1 VKREVFEKINQLLGY
16 FPAVVILGARQA
28 GKTTLAK
35 ALRPEWRYL
44 DLDNPADLSQLMN
57 QDPVFYLNHYSQD
70 LIIDEAQSYPEIFN
84 ILRGVIDSNRTQKG
98 RFILTGSSSPE
109 LLKELSNSLA
119 GRVAIVNLET
129 CSAAELCNVPRP
141 TFYEGLISAS
151 LDSISALNMEF
162 LKDFLKKEK
171 KSGNLS
177 KENVY
182 ESWLK
187 GGYPEPVL
195 SKDSQFF
202 DFWMAEYQKT
212 YLFRD
217 VAKLFPRLNQQA
229 YQRFLSIL
237 ARLSGTILNK
247 SDLSRSIEVSL
258 PTITDYLQIAE
269 GTFLWRSIQSFD
281 RHPLRQVVKMPKGHF
296 RDSGLLNYLLHI
308 RSMDDL
314 LNHPQVGHLFESF
327 VIESMMKHLEASPL
341 TNLKTYYYR
350 TKHGA
355 EVDLI
360 LEGSFGLLP
369 IEIKLGEVVPAKQI
383 VTLRNFISENGCAL
397 GLVINQ
403 GKEVK
408 PLSENILQVPVSYI
422 A

>member
-1 VKREVFEKINQLLGY
+1 VKRESFEKINQLLGY
-16 FPAVVILGARQA
+16 FPAVVILGPRQA

-35 ALRPEWRYL
+35 ALRPTWRYI
-44 DLDNPADLSQLMN
+44 DLDNPADISQLIN

-84 ILRGVIDSNRTQKG
+84 ILRGVIDNNRGQKG
-98 RFILTGSSSPE
+98 RFILTGSSSPD
-109 LLKELSNSLA
+109 LLREVSNSLA

-129 CSAAELCNVPRP
+129 FSATELAGFQRP
-141 TFYEGLISAS
+141 AFYEGLMAPS
-151 LDSISALNMEF
+151 SALTLEFFKNFLIEKEQENPKINMT
-162 LKDFLKKEK
+162 KET
-171 KSGNLS
+171 L
-177 KENVY
+177 Y
-182 ESWLK
+182 QSWLR

-202 DFWMAEYQKT
+202 DFWMSEYQKT

-217 VAKLFPRLNQQA
+217 VARLFPRLNQQA
-229 YQRFLSIL
+229 YQRFLNIL

-269 GTFLWRSIQSFD
+269 GTFLWRSIPSFD
-281 RHPLRQVVKMPKGHF
+281 RHPLRQIVKMPKGHF

-308 RSMDDL
+308 RSLDDL
-314 LNHPQVGHLFESF
+314 LNHPHVGHLFESF
-327 VIESMMKHLEASPL
+327 VIESIMKHLEASSL
-341 TNLKTYYYR
+341 TNIKTYYYR

-355 EVDLI
+355 EIDFI

-369 IEIKLGEVVPAKQI
+369 IEIKLGEVVSAKQLI
-383 VTLRNFISENGCAL
+383 TLKSFMAENGCLL

-403 GKEVK
+403 GKDIK
-408 PLSENILQVPVSYI
+408 PLSENILQIPVRYL